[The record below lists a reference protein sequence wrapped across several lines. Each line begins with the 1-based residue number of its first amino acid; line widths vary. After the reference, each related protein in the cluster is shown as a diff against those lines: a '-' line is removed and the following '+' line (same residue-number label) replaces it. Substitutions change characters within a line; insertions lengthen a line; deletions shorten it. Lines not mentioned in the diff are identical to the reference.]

1 MYTDYS
7 FLEPGAAWPPKNE
20 LERARLKRY
29 ADNDAL
35 FDGRHE
41 LVFREVWQRLF
52 RRDPLMKMSVEMCL
66 PWPKRLSTG

>member
-7 FLEPGAAWPPKNE
+7 FLEPGAAWPPKNV

-35 FDGRHE
+35 F
-41 LVFREVWQRLF
+41 VAT
-52 RRDPLMKMSVEMCL
+52 RRYLGECGFEITYITEDLHA
-66 PWPKRLSTG
+66 